1 MARVLVIDD
10 EPDVLLLCRVNL
22 SHAGHEVLEALDGA
36 LGVELAGTE
45 HPDAVILDL
54 MMPGL
59 DGVDVLTLLA
69 SDDATR
75 DIPVMMLSAKTQRA
89 DRERCREAGALA
101 YVTKPF
107 SPVELTAL
115 VETLAALTPDEVEA
129 LRAGER
135 SLSV

>member
-22 SHAGHEVLEALDGA
+22 SHAGHEVLEAPDGA
-36 LGVELAGTE
+36 RGVELARSE

-59 DGVDVLTLLA
+59 DGVDVLGMLA
-69 SDDATR
+69 DDETTR

-89 DRERCREAGALA
+89 DRERCREAGAIV

-107 SPVELTAL
+107 SPLELAAL
-115 VETLAALTPDEVEA
+115 VETLARLTRSEVEE

-135 SLSV
+135 SLSA